1 MSSVE
6 IRPVTGIAV
15 EPWLDELA
23 RLRIEVFRDFPYLY
37 DGDLDYERRYLDR
50 YAQSD
55 RSVFVLALEFNKLV
69 GAATGLPLKEADDA
83 FQAPFRQLGADL
95 STVFYFGESVLK
107 RDWRG
112 QGIGHRFFD
121 LREQYAEDFGFQHTT
136 FCAVQRPEGHPAR
149 PQGYRPLDDFWRG
162 RGYFPQNQLVAD
174 FGWTDLGDDQPS
186 HKRMQFWMH
195 SL

>member
-23 RLRIEVFRDFPYLY
+23 KLRIEVFRDFPYLY
-37 DGDLDYERRYLDR
+37 AGDLSYERRYLDR

-55 RSVFVLALEFNKLV
+55 QSVFVLALEFNKLV
-69 GAATGLPLKEADDA
+69 GAATGLPLREADDE
-83 FQAPFRQLGADL
+83 FQAPFRQLGAEIN
-95 STVFYFGESVLK
+95 TVFYFGESVLK
-107 RDWRG
+107 KDWRG

-121 LREQYAEDFGFQHTT
+121 LREQYAEDFGYRHTA
-136 FCAVQRPEGHPAR
+136 FCAVQRPDDHPAR
-149 PQGYRPLDDFWRG
+149 PEGYQPLYPFWRR
-162 RGYFPQNQLVAD
+162 RGYFPQNQLVAHFD
-174 FGWTDLGDDQPS
+174 WADIGDSALSRKP
-186 HKRMQFWMH
+186 MQFWLH